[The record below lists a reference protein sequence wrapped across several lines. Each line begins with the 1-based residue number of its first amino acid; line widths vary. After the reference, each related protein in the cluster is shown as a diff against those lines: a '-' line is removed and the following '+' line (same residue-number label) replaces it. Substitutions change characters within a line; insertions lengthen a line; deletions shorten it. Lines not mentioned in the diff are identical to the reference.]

1 MESQL
6 IENYNFTAISDNR
19 VFNLLQKVTPSNRE
33 VEWNKTKVLM
43 SKTDLKGNIMYANE
57 AFIDVCGY
65 DEFEIINKPHSILRH
80 PDMPKV
86 IFKMMW
92 ETISR
97 GESFHVILKN
107 MAKTGRYYW
116 VTNDLKVTK
125 DNYGI
130 ASFTGQQQAVN
141 TEIIDK
147 IIEPL
152 YKKLFQIENSSGIQ
166 ASENYLIGFLEQ
178 ERKTFGQYID
188 ELIYGVHES
197 DAKPT
202 KVKKGFFSRK

>member
-6 IENYNFTAISDNR
+6 LENYSFTAVSDNK
-19 VFNLLQKVTPSNRE
+19 VFNLLSKVTPSDRE
-33 VEWNKTKVLM
+33 LEWNKTKVLT
-43 SKTDLKGNIMYANE
+43 SKTDLKGNILYANE

-92 ETISR
+92 ETIAR

-116 VTNDLKVTK
+116 VANDLKVTK

-130 ASFTGQQQAVN
+130 ASFAGQQQAVN

-152 YKKLFQIENSSGIQ
+152 YKKLFQIENSSGVK

-188 ELIYGVHES
+188 ELIYGSNES
-197 DAKPT
+197 NAKLV
-202 KVKKGFFSRK
+202 KAKKGFFSRK